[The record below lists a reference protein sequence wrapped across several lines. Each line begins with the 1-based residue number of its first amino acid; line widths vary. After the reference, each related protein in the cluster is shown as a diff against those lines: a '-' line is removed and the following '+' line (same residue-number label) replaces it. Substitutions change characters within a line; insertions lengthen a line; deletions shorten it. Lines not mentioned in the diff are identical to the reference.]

1 MAEQLNSRN
10 LLTLINELR
19 AAASWTGDIPEKFSS
34 LPTAVKAHLEVV
46 EELLTKAE
54 EALRKQNESI
64 EMSVAPKPAILETF
78 IEELLDDNIRNLARQ
93 NDPEFRGQYYGE
105 CRGLL
110 KVLRIGEMLDEPRRD
125 QWSADIFFAS
135 LKAADQ
141 CADNNNP
148 VNDSAIQNI
157 KFQLEQLANIGI
169 RPRNQGHN
177 QKPFPHNA

>member
-1 MAEQLNSRN
+1 MAEQLNSCN

-46 EELLTKAE
+46 EEMLTKAA

-64 EMSVAPKPAILETF
+64 EMLVGPKPASLETF
-78 IEELLDDNIRNLARQ
+78 IEELLADNIRNLARQ

-110 KVLRIGEMLDEPRRD
+110 KVLRIGEMLDELRRD

-141 CADNNNP
+141 CVDNNNP
-148 VNDSAIQNI
+148 ANDSAIQDI
-157 KFQLEQLANIGI
+157 KFQLEQLANKGI
-169 RPRNQGHN
+169 TPR
-177 QKPFPHNA
+177 K